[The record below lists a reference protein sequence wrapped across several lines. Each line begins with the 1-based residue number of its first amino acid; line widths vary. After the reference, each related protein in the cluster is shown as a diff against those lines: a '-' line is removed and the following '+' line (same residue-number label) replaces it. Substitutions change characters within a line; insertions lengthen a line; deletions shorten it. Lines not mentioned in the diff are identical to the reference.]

1 MKHLIVRNIG
11 PLREVDINIESINLI
26 IGLQSS
32 GKSCV
37 LKTACY
43 CAWVEKRI
51 ELAQTTK
58 EYENCTKFIDDL
70 LSYYKMQSYLT
81 ENTYIEYATPYLK
94 FSYDHKNKKF
104 SFKWKNYR
112 WKYKRSKVSYI
123 PSDRNLVAAIP
134 AWSKLSLDYDNL
146 LDFMG
151 DWDIARKQTQAKENI
166 LDLGMGYFYD
176 AKTNSDQI
184 RLKNGHIIR
193 LTESSS
199 GVQSLVPL
207 IIHLEYLNHDL
218 YLNHDSLP
226 QTFQSKEARKSLLSK
241 LYNKVLREPSSSK
254 DDFFVKSVDG
264 VDFVFADSDQ
274 VNSFKNLAHNYLD
287 YDHNEIFLEEPED
300 NLFPT
305 TQCQLVDW
313 LLDSVMGAG
322 RKDTLFIATHSPYI
336 LNQLL
341 KRRPKGMNLYF
352 THPVSAEGMF
362 DVKSLSEEE
371 FGEIYDNG
379 VDLFFNFEAYV

>member
-51 ELAQTTK
+51 ELAQTAK
-58 EYENCTKFIDDL
+58 EYENGTKFIDDL
-70 LSYYKMQSYLT
+70 LSYYKMQSYLS
-81 ENTYIEYATPYLK
+81 ENSYIEYVTPYLQ

-104 SFKWKNYR
+104 SFKWKSQR
-112 WKYKRSKVSYI
+112 WKYKRPKVSYI

-134 AWSKLSLDYDNL
+134 VWSKLSLDYDNL

-218 YLNHDSLP
+218 YLNQDGLP

-305 TQCQLVDW
+305 TQCQLVNW

-379 VDLFFNFEAYV
+379 VDLFFNFEAHV

>member
-51 ELAQTTK
+51 ELAQTAK
-58 EYENCTKFIDDL
+58 EYENGTKFIDDL
-70 LSYYKMQSYLT
+70 LSYYKMQSYLS
-81 ENTYIEYATPYLK
+81 ENSYIEYVTPYLQ

-104 SFKWKNYR
+104 SFKWKSQR

-184 RLKNGHIIR
+184 RLKNGHVIR

-218 YLNHDSLP
+218 YLNQDGLP

-254 DDFFVKSVDG
+254 DDFLVKSIDG

-305 TQCQLVDW
+305 TQCQLVNW

>member
-51 ELAQTTK
+51 ELAQTAK
-58 EYENCTKFIDDL
+58 EYENGTKFIDDL
-70 LSYYKMQSYLT
+70 LSYYKMQSYLS
-81 ENTYIEYATPYLK
+81 ENSYIEYVTPYLQ

-104 SFKWKNYR
+104 SFKWKSQR
-112 WKYKRSKVSYI
+112 WKYKRPKVSYI

-151 DWDIARKQTQAKENI
+151 DWDIARKQMQAKENI

-218 YLNHDSLP
+218 YLNQDGLP

-254 DDFFVKSVDG
+254 DDFLVKSVDG

-305 TQCQLVDW
+305 TQCQLVNW

-379 VDLFFNFEAYV
+379 VDLFFNFEAHV

>member
-51 ELAQTTK
+51 ELAQTAK
-58 EYENCTKFIDDL
+58 EYEHGTKFIDDL
-70 LSYYKMQSYLT
+70 LSYYKMQSYLS
-81 ENTYIEYATPYLK
+81 ENSYIEYVTPYLQ

-104 SFKWKNYR
+104 SFKWKSQR
-112 WKYKRSKVSYI
+112 WKYKRPKVSYI

-151 DWDIARKQTQAKENI
+151 DWDIARKQMQAKENI

-218 YLNHDSLP
+218 YLNQDGLP

-305 TQCQLVDW
+305 TQCQLVNW

>member
-11 PLREVDINIESINLI
+11 PLREVDINIDSINLI

-51 ELAQTTK
+51 ELAQTAR
-58 EYENCTKFIDDL
+58 EYENGTKFIDDL
-70 LSYYKMQSYLT
+70 LSYYKMQSYLSD
-81 ENTYIEYATPYLK
+81 NSYIEYATPYLK

-104 SFKWKNYR
+104 SFKWKSQR

-151 DWDIARKQTQAKENI
+151 DWDVARKQTQAKENI
-166 LDLGMGYFYD
+166 LDLGMGYYYD

-184 RLKNGHIIR
+184 KLKNGHIIR

-207 IIHLEYLNHDL
+207 IIHLEYLNRDL
-218 YLNHDSLP
+218 YLKQDSLP

-241 LYNKVLREPSSSK
+241 LYDKVLHEPSSSK

-305 TQCQLVDW
+305 TQCKLVDW

-352 THPVSAEGMF
+352 THIVSAEGMY

>member
-37 LKTACY
+37 LKTVCY

-51 ELAQTTK
+51 ELAQTAK
-58 EYENCTKFIDDL
+58 EYENGTKFIDDL
-70 LSYYKMQSYLT
+70 LSYYKMQSYLS
-81 ENTYIEYATPYLK
+81 ENSYIEYVTPYLQ

-104 SFKWKNYR
+104 SFKWKSQR
-112 WKYKRSKVSYI
+112 WKYKRPKVSYI

-218 YLNHDSLP
+218 YLNQDGLP

-254 DDFFVKSVDG
+254 DDFLVKSVDG

-305 TQCQLVDW
+305 TQCQLVNW

>member
-51 ELAQTTK
+51 ELAQTAK
-58 EYENCTKFIDDL
+58 EYENDTKFIDDL
-70 LSYYKMQSYLT
+70 LSYYKMQSYLS
-81 ENTYIEYATPYLK
+81 ENSYIEYVTPYLQ

-104 SFKWKNYR
+104 SFKWKSQR
-112 WKYKRSKVSYI
+112 WKYKRPKVSYI

-218 YLNHDSLP
+218 YLNQDGLP

-305 TQCQLVDW
+305 TQCQLVNW

>member
-51 ELAQTTK
+51 ELSQTAK
-58 EYENCTKFIDDL
+58 EYENGTKFIDDL
-70 LSYYKMQSYLT
+70 LSYYKMQSYLS
-81 ENTYIEYATPYLK
+81 ENSYIEYVTPYLQ

-104 SFKWKNYR
+104 SFKWKSQR
-112 WKYKRSKVSYI
+112 WKYKRPKVSYI

-218 YLNHDSLP
+218 YLNQEGLP

-305 TQCQLVDW
+305 TQCQLVNW

>member
-51 ELAQTTK
+51 ELAQTAK
-58 EYENCTKFIDDL
+58 EYENGTKFIDDL
-70 LSYYKMQSYLT
+70 LSYYKMQSYLS
-81 ENTYIEYATPYLK
+81 ENSYIEYVTPYLQ

-104 SFKWKNYR
+104 SFKWKSQR
-112 WKYKRSKVSYI
+112 WKYKRPKVSYI

-151 DWDIARKQTQAKENI
+151 DWDIARKHTQAKENI

-218 YLNHDSLP
+218 YLNQDGLP

-305 TQCQLVDW
+305 TQCQLVNW

>member
-51 ELAQTTK
+51 ELAQTAK
-58 EYENCTKFIDDL
+58 EYENGTKFIDDL
-70 LSYYKMQSYLT
+70 LSYYKMQSYLS
-81 ENTYIEYATPYLK
+81 ENSYIEYVTPYLQ
-94 FSYDHKNKKF
+94 FLYDHKNKKF
-104 SFKWKNYR
+104 SFKWKSQR
-112 WKYKRSKVSYI
+112 WKYKRPKVSYI

-218 YLNHDSLP
+218 YLNQDGLP

-305 TQCQLVDW
+305 TQCQLVNW

>member
-51 ELAQTTK
+51 ELAQTAK
-58 EYENCTKFIDDL
+58 EYENGAKFIDDL
-70 LSYYKMQSYLT
+70 LSYYKMQSYLS
-81 ENTYIEYATPYLK
+81 ENSYIEYVTPYLQ

-104 SFKWKNYR
+104 SFKWKSQR
-112 WKYKRSKVSYI
+112 WKYKRPKVSYI

-218 YLNHDSLP
+218 YLNQDGLP

-241 LYNKVLREPSSSK
+241 IYNKVLREPSSSK

-305 TQCQLVDW
+305 TQCQLVNW

>member
-51 ELAQTTK
+51 ELAQTAK
-58 EYENCTKFIDDL
+58 EYENGTKFIDDL
-70 LSYYKMQSYLT
+70 LSYYKMQSYLS
-81 ENTYIEYATPYLK
+81 ENSYIEYVTPYLQ

-104 SFKWKNYR
+104 SFKWKSQR
-112 WKYKRSKVSYI
+112 WKYKRPKVSYI

-218 YLNHDSLP
+218 YLNQDGLP

-305 TQCQLVDW
+305 TQCQLVNW

-371 FGEIYDNG
+371 FGEIYDDG
-379 VDLFFNFEAYV
+379 VDLFFNVEAYV

>member
-51 ELAQTTK
+51 ELAQTAK
-58 EYENCTKFIDDL
+58 EYENGTKFIDDL
-70 LSYYKMQSYLT
+70 LSYYKMQSYLS
-81 ENTYIEYATPYLK
+81 ENSYIEYVTPYLQ

-104 SFKWKNYR
+104 SFKWKSQR

-218 YLNHDSLP
+218 YLNQDGLP

-254 DDFFVKSVDG
+254 DDFLVKSIDG

-305 TQCQLVDW
+305 TQCQLVNW

>member
-51 ELAQTTK
+51 ELAQTAK
-58 EYENCTKFIDDL
+58 EYENGTKFIDDL
-70 LSYYKMQSYLT
+70 LSYYKMQSYLS
-81 ENTYIEYATPYLK
+81 ENSYIEYVTPYLQ

-104 SFKWKNYR
+104 SFKWKSQR
-112 WKYKRSKVSYI
+112 CKYKRPKVSYI

-218 YLNHDSLP
+218 YLNQDGLP

-254 DDFFVKSVDG
+254 DDFLVKSVDG

-305 TQCQLVDW
+305 TQCQLVNW

>member
-51 ELAQTTK
+51 ELAQTAK
-58 EYENCTKFIDDL
+58 EYENGTKFIDDL
-70 LSYYKMQSYLT
+70 LSYYKMQSYLS
-81 ENTYIEYATPYLK
+81 ENSYIEYVTPYLQ

-104 SFKWKNYR
+104 SFKWKSQR
-112 WKYKRSKVSYI
+112 WKYKRPKVSYI

-218 YLNHDSLP
+218 YLNQDGLP

-254 DDFFVKSVDG
+254 DDFLVKSVDG

-305 TQCQLVDW
+305 TQCQLVNW

-352 THPVSAEGMF
+352 THPVSAEGIF

>member
-51 ELAQTTK
+51 ELAQTAK
-58 EYENCTKFIDDL
+58 EYENGTKFIDDL
-70 LSYYKMQSYLT
+70 LSYYKMQSYLS
-81 ENTYIEYATPYLK
+81 ENSYIEYVTPYLQ

-104 SFKWKNYR
+104 SFKWKSQR
-112 WKYKRSKVSYI
+112 WKYKRPKVSYI

-134 AWSKLSLDYDNL
+134 VWSKLSLDYDNL

-218 YLNHDSLP
+218 YLNQDGLP

-305 TQCQLVDW
+305 TQCQLVNW

>member
-26 IGLQSS
+26 TGLQSS

-51 ELAQTTK
+51 ELAQTAK
-58 EYENCTKFIDDL
+58 EYENGTKFIDDL
-70 LSYYKMQSYLT
+70 LSYYKMQSYLS
-81 ENTYIEYATPYLK
+81 ENSYIEYVTPYLQ

-104 SFKWKNYR
+104 SFKWKSQR
-112 WKYKRSKVSYI
+112 WKYKRPKVSYI

-218 YLNHDSLP
+218 YLNQDGLP

-305 TQCQLVDW
+305 TQCQLVNW

>member
-51 ELAQTTK
+51 ELAQTAK
-58 EYENCTKFIDDL
+58 EYENNTKFIDDL
-70 LSYYKMQSYLT
+70 LSYYKMQSYLS
-81 ENTYIEYATPYLK
+81 ENSYIEYVTPYLQ

-104 SFKWKNYR
+104 SFKWKSQR
-112 WKYKRSKVSYI
+112 WKYKRPKVSYI

-218 YLNHDSLP
+218 YLNQDGLP

-305 TQCQLVDW
+305 TQCQWVNW

>member
-51 ELAQTTK
+51 ELAQTAK
-58 EYENCTKFIDDL
+58 EYENGTKFIDDL
-70 LSYYKMQSYLT
+70 LSYYKMQSYLSDDS
-81 ENTYIEYATPYLK
+81 YIEYATPYLQ
-94 FSYDHKNKKF
+94 FSYDNKNKKF
-104 SFKWKNYR
+104 SFKWKSQR

-193 LTESSS
+193 LNESSS

-218 YLNHDSLP
+218 YLNQDGLP

-254 DDFFVKSVDG
+254 DDFLVKSIDG

-305 TQCQLVDW
+305 TQCQLVNW

-341 KRRPKGMNLYF
+341 KHRPKGMNLYF

>member
-51 ELAQTTK
+51 ELAQTAK
-58 EYENCTKFIDDL
+58 EYENGTKFIDDL
-70 LSYYKMQSYLT
+70 LSYYKMQSYLS
-81 ENTYIEYATPYLK
+81 ENSYIEYVTPYLQ

-104 SFKWKNYR
+104 SFKWKSQR
-112 WKYKRSKVSYI
+112 WKYKRPKVSYI

-218 YLNHDSLP
+218 YLNQDGLP

-254 DDFFVKSVDG
+254 DDFLVKSVDG

-305 TQCQLVDW
+305 TQCQLVNW

-379 VDLFFNFEAYV
+379 VDLFFNFEAHV

>member
-51 ELAQTTK
+51 ELAQTAK

-70 LSYYKMQSYLT
+70 LSYYKMQSYLS

-241 LYNKVLREPSSSK
+241 LYNKVVREPSSSK

>member
-51 ELAQTTK
+51 ELAQTAK
-58 EYENCTKFIDDL
+58 EYENGTKFIDDL
-70 LSYYKMQSYLT
+70 LSYYKMQSYLS
-81 ENTYIEYATPYLK
+81 ENSYIEYVTPYLQ

-104 SFKWKNYR
+104 SFKWKSQR
-112 WKYKRSKVSYI
+112 WKYKRPKVSYI

-218 YLNHDSLP
+218 YLNQDGLP

-254 DDFFVKSVDG
+254 DDFLVKSVDG

-305 TQCQLVDW
+305 TQCQLVNW

>member
-11 PLREVDINIESINLI
+11 PLREVDINIDSINLI

-51 ELAQTTK
+51 ELAQTAR
-58 EYENCTKFIDDL
+58 EYEKGTKFIDDL
-70 LSYYKMQSYLT
+70 LSYYKMQSYLSD
-81 ENTYIEYATPYLK
+81 NSYIEYATPYLK

-104 SFKWKNYR
+104 LFKWKSQR

-166 LDLGMGYFYD
+166 LDLGMGYYYD

-184 RLKNGHIIR
+184 KLKNGHVIR

-207 IIHLEYLNHDL
+207 IIHLEYLNRDL
-218 YLNHDSLP
+218 YLKQDSLP

-241 LYNKVLREPSSSK
+241 LYDKVLHEPSSSK
-254 DDFFVKSVDG
+254 DDFFIKSVDG

-313 LLDSVMGAG
+313 LLDSVMGVG

-352 THPVSAEGMF
+352 THPVSAEEMY
-362 DVKSLSEEE
+362 DVKSLSGEE

>member
-51 ELAQTTK
+51 ELAQTAK
-58 EYENCTKFIDDL
+58 KYENGTKFIDDL
-70 LSYYKMQSYLT
+70 LSYYKMQSYLS
-81 ENTYIEYATPYLK
+81 ENSYIEYVTPYLQ

-104 SFKWKNYR
+104 SFKWKSQR
-112 WKYKRSKVSYI
+112 WKYKRPKVSYI

-218 YLNHDSLP
+218 YLNQDGLP

-305 TQCQLVDW
+305 TQCQLVNW

>member
-51 ELAQTTK
+51 ELAQTAK
-58 EYENCTKFIDDL
+58 GYENGTKFIDDL
-70 LSYYKMQSYLT
+70 LSYYKMQSYLS
-81 ENTYIEYATPYLK
+81 ENSYIEYVTPYLQ

-104 SFKWKNYR
+104 SFKWKSQR
-112 WKYKRSKVSYI
+112 WKYKRPKVSYI

-218 YLNHDSLP
+218 YLNQDGLP

-305 TQCQLVDW
+305 TQCQLVNW

>member
-51 ELAQTTK
+51 ELAQTAK
-58 EYENCTKFIDDL
+58 EYENGTKFIDDL
-70 LSYYKMQSYLT
+70 LSYYKMQSYLS
-81 ENTYIEYATPYLK
+81 ENSYIEYVTPYLQ

-104 SFKWKNYR
+104 SFKWKSQR
-112 WKYKRSKVSYI
+112 WKYKRPKVSYI

-218 YLNHDSLP
+218 YLNQEGLP

-254 DDFFVKSVDG
+254 DDFLVKSVDG

-305 TQCQLVDW
+305 TQCQLVNW

>member
-51 ELAQTTK
+51 ELAQTAK
-58 EYENCTKFIDDL
+58 EYENGTKFIDDL
-70 LSYYKMQSYLT
+70 LSYYKMQSYLS
-81 ENTYIEYATPYLK
+81 ENSYIEYVTPYLQ

-104 SFKWKNYR
+104 SFKWKSQR
-112 WKYKRSKVSYI
+112 WKYKRPKVSYI

-218 YLNHDSLP
+218 YLNQDGLP

-254 DDFFVKSVDG
+254 DDFLVKSIDG

-305 TQCQLVDW
+305 TQCQLVNW

>member
-1 MKHLIVRNIG
+1 M
-11 PLREVDINIESINLI
+11 
-26 IGLQSS
+26 
-32 GKSCV
+32 
-37 LKTACY
+37 
-43 CAWVEKRI
+43 
-51 ELAQTTK
+51 
-58 EYENCTKFIDDL
+58 
-70 LSYYKMQSYLT
+70 
-81 ENTYIEYATPYLK
+81 
-94 FSYDHKNKKF
+94 
-104 SFKWKNYR
+104 
-112 WKYKRSKVSYI
+112 
-123 PSDRNLVAAIP
+123 AAIP

-218 YLNHDSLP
+218 YLNQDGLP

-274 VNSFKNLAHNYLD
+274 VNSFKNLAHNYLE

-305 TQCQLVDW
+305 TQCQLVNW